1 MGRKRF
7 DQMSCSVAQALEV
20 LGDWWT
26 LLIVREAFFGTRRF
40 SDFSRHLGL
49 AKNTLSDRL
58 SHLVENGILERVDS
72 GKTGTRYEYRLTA
85 KGHDLLPVLTALRQW
100 SDEWVYGEGAE
111 PTIVRD
117 RATGRRLPKMVP
129 RDVEGRELS
138 SRDLFAEPGPGADD
152 ELRQRFEVAWRRRIE
167 RRAQAG

>member
-7 DQMSCSVAQALEV
+7 HDMACSVAQALEV

-40 SDFSRHLGL
+40 VDFSRHLGL

-58 SHLVENGILERVDS
+58 NHLVENAILERVDS
-72 GKTGTRYEYRLTA
+72 GTLGTRYEYHLTE
-85 KGHDLLPVLTALRQW
+85 KGRDLLPVLTALRQW
-100 SDEWVYGEGAE
+100 SDEWVYGEGKE

-129 RDVEGRELS
+129 RDGDGRQLTS
-138 SRDLFAEPGPGADD
+138 QDLVAEPGPGADD
-152 ELRQRFEVAWRRRIE
+152 ETRRRFEEAAQRRMK
-167 RRAQAG
+167 RRTGSR